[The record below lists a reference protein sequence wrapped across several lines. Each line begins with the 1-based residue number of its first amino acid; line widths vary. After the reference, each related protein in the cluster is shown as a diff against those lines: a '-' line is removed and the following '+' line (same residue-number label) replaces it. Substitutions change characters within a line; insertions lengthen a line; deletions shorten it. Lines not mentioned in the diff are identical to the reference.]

1 VNVKLAIFNSLLQ
14 KYKKKPQ
21 IGYYFSGLI
30 YSLPNHKH
38 CHFSPFIKYFFIL
51 GLPYV
56 LKNTSLRMARL
67 NLLEETR
74 FEKLPVSVF
83 DNPAT
88 ASVNVAN
95 RIAALIKEKQAH
107 NQTAVLGLATG
118 ATPVAVYAELV
129 RLHREEQLS
138 FYNVITFNL
147 DEYYPMKPGTE
158 QSYVTFMNE
167 HLFNHIDIPK
177 GNINIPDGTLPLED
191 IPAFC
196 LAYEHEIGKLGGL
209 DIQILGIGRT
219 GHIGF
224 NEPGSAPNSGTRLV
238 TLDDLT
244 RRDAARDFGGKSF
257 VPAKAITMGIGTI
270 FKARQ
275 IILMAW
281 NKKKASIIKKAV
293 EGEISSDVPATF
305 LQLSQHVEFILDQ
318 DAASMLTRFDTPWLV
333 KDCIWDE
340 KLIRKAVIWLANT
353 LQKPILKL
361 TEEDFNNHGMAQ
373 LAIEK
378 GPVYNIN
385 IHIFNKLQH
394 TITGWPG
401 GKPHA
406 DDSQRPERA
415 EPAKKR
421 VIIFSPHPD
430 DDVISMGGTFIR
442 LVDQQHDV
450 HVAYQTSGNTAVW
463 DDDALRFV
471 EFSIDFAQKMSL
483 DSQDLKGIYT
493 NMRSFMESKQPNQ
506 VDTAEIQS
514 VKGLIRKGEATAAA
528 RYCGLSDDH
537 IHFMALPFY
546 ETGKN
551 QKNPV
556 SQLDIDQTIS
566 LLKKIKPEQIFAA
579 GDFEDP
585 HGTHIVCFNIILS
598 AMIQLRKTESWA
610 QDCWLWMY
618 RGAWLEF
625 DTHEIEMAVP
635 LSPQELMKKKYA
647 IFKHQSQKD
656 RAVFPGDD
664 AREFWERAED
674 RNRETAKAYDELG
687 LAEYEAMEA
696 FVRWKF

>member
-1 VNVKLAIFNSLLQ
+1 
-14 KYKKKPQ
+14 
-21 IGYYFSGLI
+21 
-30 YSLPNHKH
+30 
-38 CHFSPFIKYFFIL
+38 
-51 GLPYV
+51 
-56 LKNTSLRMARL
+56 MARL

-83 DNPAT
+83 DNPT
-88 ASVNVAN
+88 EASKNVAQ
-95 RIAALIKEKQAH
+95 RIANIIRRKQEENTH
-107 NQTAVLGLATG
+107 AVLGLATG
-118 ATPVAVYAELV
+118 ATPIEVYTELV
-129 RLHREEQLS
+129 RLHREEGLS
-138 FYNVITFNL
+138 FKNVVTFNL
-147 DEYYPMKPGTE
+147 DEYYPMQPDAD
-158 QSYVTFMNE
+158 QSYVSFMNA
-167 HLFNHIDIPK
+167 HLFDHIDIDRS
-177 GNINIPDGTLPLED
+177 NINIPDGTVPLDD
-191 IPAFC
+191 IPDFC
-196 LAYEHEIGKLGGL
+196 LQYEQKIASYGGL

-257 VPAKAITMGIGTI
+257 VPTKAITMGIGTI
-270 FKARQ
+270 FQARE
-275 IILMAW
+275 IVLMAW
-281 NKKKASIIKKAV
+281 NRKKAPIIRKAV
-293 EGEISSDVPATF
+293 EGEMSSDVPATF
-305 LQLSQHVEFILDQ
+305 LQLSDNVEFILDKE
-318 DAASMLTRFDTPWLV
+318 AASLLTRFNTPWLV
-333 KDCIWDE
+333 KDCIWED

-353 LQKPILKL
+353 LKKPILKL
-361 TEEDFNNHGMAQ
+361 TEDDFNNHGMAQ
-373 LAIEK
+373 LAVEK

-401 GKPHA
+401 GKPNA

-415 EPAKKR
+415 EPANKR
-421 VIIFSPHPD
+421 VVIFSPHPD

-442 LVDQQHDV
+442 LVDQKHDV

-471 EFSIDFAQKMSL
+471 EFSIDFADKMGLGQEALQKL
-483 DSQDLKGIYT
+483 YQD
-493 NMRSFMESKQPNQ
+493 MRSFMEKKRPNQ
-506 VDTAEIQS
+506 VDTKEIQT
-514 VKGLIRKGEATAAA
+514 VKGLIRKGEAIAGA
-528 RYCGLSDDH
+528 RYCGLEDDH

-546 ETGKN
+546 ESGKN

-556 SQLDIDQTIS
+556 TSVDVQLTID
-566 LLKKIKPEQIFAA
+566 LLQKIKPHQIFAA

-585 HGTHIVCFNIILS
+585 HGTHIVCFNIILE
-598 AMIQLRKTESWA
+598 AMKHLRETEEWA
-610 QDCWLWMY
+610 KECWLWMY

-625 DTHEIEMAVP
+625 ETHEIEMAVP
-635 LSPQELMKKKYA
+635 LSPQELEKKKYA

-664 AREFWERAED
+664 AREFWKRAED
-674 RNRETAKAYDELG
+674 RNRETAKSYDELG